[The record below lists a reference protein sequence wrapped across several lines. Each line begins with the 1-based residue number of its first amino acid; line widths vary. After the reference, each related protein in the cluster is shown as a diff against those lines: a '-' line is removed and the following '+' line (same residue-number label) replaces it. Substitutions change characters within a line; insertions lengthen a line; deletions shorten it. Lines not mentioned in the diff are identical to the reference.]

1 MRISK
6 SRIVADVSQGQAIVY
21 FTTPHVRDPSD
32 VQKIASE
39 IEELA
44 YNYKLDVIVINF
56 RRLKQ
61 MTSAFLSRLIAL
73 NKSLRQINVKLRLCC
88 MNPEVERA
96 FRICKLHKV
105 MPLYDTEEKALSA

>member
-6 SRIVADVSQGQAIVY
+6 SRIIADVAQDQAVVY
-21 FTTPHVRDPSD
+21 FTSPHVRDLGD

-44 YNYKLDVIVINF
+44 YNYNLKLIVINF
-56 RRLKQ
+56 RKLKQ

-73 NKSLRQINVKLRLCC
+73 NKSLRQLNIKLHLCC
-88 MNPEVERA
+88 MNPQVERA

-105 MPLYDTEEKALSA
+105 MPLFKTEEKALS